1 MKKYLVCACI
11 KSSYTNGVDEDI
23 NFTLKADDINSAIEI
38 ANQAIDIVKSILSF
52 VKELDVKSVS
62 EIAE

>member
-1 MKKYLVCACI
+1 MKDYLV
-11 KSSYTNGVDEDI
+11 SVNTSYTNGVDGDI

>member
-1 MKKYLVCACI
+1 MKEYLVCVN
-11 KSSYTNGVDEDI
+11 SSYTNGVDGDI

>member
-1 MKKYLVCACI
+1 MKKYLVWACI
-11 KSSYTNGVDEDI
+11 KSSYTNGVDGDI
-23 NFTLKADDINSAIEI
+23 NFTLKADDINSAIKI

-62 EIAE
+62 EITE

>member
-11 KSSYTNGVDEDI
+11 KSSYTNGVDGDI
-23 NFTLKADDINSAIEI
+23 NFTLKADDVDSATKA